1 MNITQKI
8 RGIGLCICLLMAL
21 SISGWSQNS
30 NDARP
35 VTSTYLIKNAFVV
48 QKPGT
53 VLPKTSIL
61 IEDGMIKSVGANV
74 TIPFDAEI
82 IDADSMYVYAAFID
96 ACSHAGIPKP
106 EAKDRPSVK
115 NPGNPPKG
123 LAGITP
129 QHTVRDAMKEKVDK
143 SMGDLRA
150 LGFGYVHVVPRGRM
164 MPGQGSV
171 VSTSGGSTDNTIL
184 LENVSQFSQFKSARG
199 MFPATTIGVMSQFRD
214 LLINAKH
221 SNTYDAQYRMNPKGL
236 DRPVNSNELK
246 ALYPVVDRKMPVF
259 FYTPKIKDVNRALI
273 LQKELGY
280 NMVFTGVRQGWPLMS
295 SITSSRNPV
304 VLSLKLPEELKE
316 DKPDEDEKDKGD
328 DKGDDKEK
336 KEKKEEDDKDVDP
349 ELKMLKDK
357 KMKSYKEY
365 VGQAAMFEKKGVAFS
380 FSSLDTKSKD
390 IRSNLIRMV
399 EHGLSQDAALAAL
412 TTNPAALLGMSN
424 MAGTVEQGK
433 IANLF
438 ITDKPYFE
446 EESKIKF
453 IINDGSVKENKEK
466 KKKKSTGDGTVGELA
481 GDWSYAV
488 EIPGQ
493 AQSGVIRISGA
504 NDDLSIEVN
513 SSDDPSDFAPASNVS
528 LSDNELTFDLTIE
541 GMTYNLAMEID
552 DESFEGTVAVGEF
565 GTFPMSGEKK
575 PN

>member
-1 MNITQKI
+1 
-8 RGIGLCICLLMAL
+8 
-21 SISGWSQNS
+21 
-30 NDARP
+30 
-35 VTSTYLIKNAFVV
+35 
-48 QKPGT
+48 
-53 VLPKTSIL
+53 
-61 IEDGMIKSVGANV
+61 
-74 TIPFDAEI
+74 
-82 IDADSMYVYAAFID
+82 
-96 ACSHAGIPKP
+96 
-106 EAKDRPSVK
+106 
-115 NPGNPPKG
+115 
-123 LAGITP
+123 
-129 QHTVRDAMKEKVDK
+129 
-143 SMGDLRA
+143 
-150 LGFGYVHVVPRGRM
+150 
-164 MPGQGSV
+164 
-171 VSTSGGSTDNTIL
+171 
-184 LENVSQFSQFKSARG
+184 
-199 MFPATTIGVMSQFRD
+199 
-214 LLINAKH
+214 
-221 SNTYDAQYRMNPKGL
+221 
-236 DRPVNSNELK
+236 
-246 ALYPVVDRKMPVF
+246 
-259 FYTPKIKDVNRALI
+259 
-273 LQKELGY
+273 
-280 NMVFTGVRQGWPLMS
+280 
-295 SITSSRNPV
+295 
-304 VLSLKLPEELKE
+304 
-316 DKPDEDEKDKGD
+316 
-328 DKGDDKEK
+328 
-336 KEKKEEDDKDVDP
+336 
-349 ELKMLKDK
+349 
-357 KMKSYKEY
+357 
-365 VGQAAMFEKKGVAFS
+365 
-380 FSSLDTKSKD
+380 
-390 IRSNLIRMV
+390 MV

-504 NDDLSIEVN
+504 NDDLSIEVS